1 MTVKLDKEISEY
13 ETRDTLVADWWSGKL
28 STIEAKKI
36 VSLKKWEEL
45 WLHTPKSLFDP
56 YLFPT
61 WTLYE
66 SIAWLVWRTRDM
78 VIEFDRDYRKRNE
91 IVLLAVPKDFGPRPI
106 IETMAQPTISLL
118 MSFIGFTC
126 DRDQSEIIALPRYGN
141 ITEALEAIRVKC
153 IQGDITALGFN
164 GQKQVEIPQSEWEH
178 IAFECGGAN
187 RPDGDIARYQ
197 QGHITTKYQDLRF
210 DWKQIQDCW
219 PDPSQP
225 QRAKRKT
232 QSVATV
238 SMEIFKRNAEIALT
252 EGDLTETTQRAISTW
267 AKTRFESRFTD
278 AMVRELN
285 KHLAP
290 NGGNK
295 RGKKSKD

>member
-1 MTVKLDKEISEY
+1 MELDKEISEY

-28 STIEAKKI
+28 TTMEAEKI

-78 VIEFDRDYRKRNE
+78 VIEFDPDYRKQNE
-91 IVLLAVPKDFGPRPI
+91 IVLLAVPKEFGPRPI

-118 MSFIGFTC
+118 MSYIGFTC

-178 IAFECGGAN
+178 IAFQYGGAN
-187 RPDGDIARYQ
+187 RPEGDIACYQ
-197 QGHITTKYQDLRF
+197 QGHITIKYQDLRL
-210 DWKQIQDCW
+210 DWKQVQDCW

-225 QRAKRKT
+225 QKAKRKA

-238 SMEIFKRNAEIALT
+238 SMETFTRDAKNALAQNELT
-252 EGDLTETTQRAISTW
+252 GTTQQAISAW
-267 AKTRFESRFTD
+267 AKLKYGSRFTD
-278 AMVRELN
+278 AMVRDLN
-285 KHLAP
+285 RDFVAAR
-290 NGGNK
+290 GENK
-295 RGKKSKD
+295 RGKKPIS